1 MQPGQI
7 FQERYRIEREV
18 GRGSFGVVYAAED
31 LQGGRSVAIK
41 VLLPWVRDDEGL
53 RHRLKREA
61 RLTKML
67 VSPHAVRVF
76 ELDETADG
84 DLYIIMELLDGM
96 GLSEVILRE
105 GRLKPDRVIA
115 IARQALEALGEA
127 HALGVIHRDVKPH
140 NFVVCRGGGGADFV
154 KVLDFGIA
162 KVAGTADGSGLMETA
177 RLTAPGNIL
186 GTPAYMSPEQC
197 RGESLTVASDFYS
210 LGVVMYEMVTGHVPF
225 FDNNPMQVLVL
236 HNTRAVPPLTSAT
249 ADLPL
254 GKAIVRALEKDPR
267 KRFST
272 ADEFAAALDGRPAV
286 EYLASVAARSPTGT
300 MVLSALPA
308 SVVATVVEEGD
319 GRGPSAGGNQSFFR
333 RYWIVLVTA
342 AALAGVAATAVAMKW
357 L

>member
-1 MQPGQI
+1 LPS
-7 FQERYRIEREV
+7 RRT
-18 GRGSFGVVYAAED
+18 
-31 LQGGRSVAIK
+31 VAIK

-67 VSPHAVRVF
+67 ASPHAVRVF
-76 ELDETADG
+76 DLDETADG
-84 DLYIIMELLDGM
+84 DLYIVMELLDGQ

-115 IARQALEALGEA
+115 IGRQVLEALGEA

-140 NFVVCRGGGGADFV
+140 NFVVCRGGNGSDFV

-197 RGESLTVASDFYS
+197 RGESLTMASDFYS
-210 LGVVMYEMVTGHVPF
+210 LGVVLYEMVTGHVPF
-225 FDNNPMQVLVL
+225 FDTNPMQVLVM
-236 HNTRAVPPLTSAT
+236 HNSRAVPPLTSA
-249 ADLPL
+249 AANLPL
-254 GKAIVRALEKDPR
+254 GNAIFRALEKDPK
-267 KRFST
+267 KRFSS
-272 ADEFAAALDGRPAV
+272 ADEFAAALDCQPVAA
-286 EYLASVAARSPTGT
+286 YLAAIAARSPTGT

-308 SVVATVVEEGD
+308 SAVPTVVDEGD
-319 GRGPSAGGNQSFFR
+319 SQTPSAGGTKNFFR
-333 RYWIVLVTA
+333 RFWSRWRRR
-342 AALAGVAATAVAMKW
+342 GP
-357 L
+357 